1 MILGKDN
8 PDACGWWRVC
18 SDCASMVSNVGANVE
33 YYKYSK
39 EYKETGVSDLPEHV
53 LKCVHDWD
61 KHSLVGELCRKNNA
75 IFDWM
80 KCTEC
85 GCFGKR
91 FGVGQHGVVDLSVEI
106 DLSCSR

>member
-1 MILGKDN
+1 
-8 PDACGWWRVC
+8 
-18 SDCASMVSNVGANVE
+18 MVSNVGANVE

-39 EYKETGVSDLPEHV
+39 EYKEAGLSNLPEHIIE
-53 LKCVHDWD
+53 CDHEWD
-61 KHSLVGELCRKNNA
+61 KHSLVGEYCRKREG

-80 KCTEC
+80 KCTKC

-91 FGVGQHGVVDLSVEI
+91 FGIGQHGVVDLSVEI